1 MINNN
6 YRVNLSYFLL
16 YISLLLGFFI
26 QEDVTLGQIKDYLI
40 HGEKADIFK
49 KNIINGFLKYEE
61 YPNITHSPIYILYTI
76 ILENIFHNKILARLF
91 NLHLSLL
98 IPFFF
103 YKCLK
108 VKYKNKITDYK
119 IFIPVIFFF
128 SPYYRA
134 GSIWLDDNVTA
145 IIFFTLSIFFFL
157 KFQDQKKKII
167 YIILNSIFL
176 AAASYLRPIYSLF
189 SIYFFI
195 IFIYE
200 LKFSKKIFYYIL
212 CNCFLAIPA
221 LYYVFI
227 LKINGWFA
235 NNLLLSNPI
244 TILSLV
250 SSIVFLYSL
259 PMIFDNNDWKK
270 RKHTIS
276 GAILLLLFFILQ
288 KLYFNY
294 DLNYSGGAV
303 FRILSYLSI
312 PKIVFF
318 IFGSISF
325 YFMYFIFFKPHKN
338 KIFFSDIILLTIL
351 IFLEIDGIVYAETY
365 DPLIYIVFFLLIK
378 NKIFSSYLDHFSKKN
393 FIILLSFAIFNYLLF
408 AFKLILFSKKLI

>member
-6 YRVNLSYFLL
+6 YRVNLTYFLL
-16 YISLLLGFFI
+16 YISLLLGFFL

-40 HGEKADIFK
+40 HEEKADIFK

-61 YPNITHSPIYILYTI
+61 YPNITHSPIYILYKI
-76 ILENIFHNKILARLF
+76 ILENIFHDKILARFF
-91 NLHLSLL
+91 NLHFSLL

-103 YKCLK
+103 YKCLE

-119 IFIPVIFFF
+119 IFIPVIFFL

-134 GSIWLDDNVTA
+134 GSIWLDDNITA
-145 IIFFTLSIFFFL
+145 IIFFIVSIFFFL
-157 KFQDQKKKII
+157 KFQNQKKKII
-167 YIILNSIFL
+167 FLFLNAIFL

-195 IFIYE
+195 IFVYE
-200 LKFSKKIFYYIL
+200 LKFCKKVFYYIL
-212 CNCFLAIPA
+212 FNCFLAAPA

-235 NNLLLSNPI
+235 KNLLLSNPI

-259 PMIFDNNDWKK
+259 PMIFANQNWKK
-270 RKHTIS
+270 IKYTIS
-276 GAILLLLFFILQ
+276 GVILSLLFLILQ

-303 FRILSYLSI
+303 FRILSFLSI
-312 PKIVFF
+312 PRIFFF
-318 IFGSISF
+318 ILGTVSL
-325 YFMYFIFFKPHKN
+325 YFIYHIFFKPHKN
-338 KIFFSDIILLTIL
+338 KIFFTDIILLIIL

-365 DPLIYIVFFLLIK
+365 DPLIYLVFFLLIK
-378 NKIFSSYLDHFSKKN
+378 NKIFSDYLDNFSKRN
-393 FIILLSFAIFNYLLF
+393 LIILLLFTILNYLLF
-408 AFKLILFSKKLI
+408 AFKFFLFYKKII

>member
-1 MINNN
+1 MVKNN
-6 YRVNLSYFLL
+6 YSVILTYFLL
-16 YISLLLGFFI
+16 YISLLVGFAL

-40 HGEKADIFK
+40 HQEKAEIFK

-103 YKCLK
+103 YKCLE

-134 GSIWLDDNVTA
+134 GSIWLDDNITA
-145 IIFFTLSIFFFL
+145 IIFFILSVFFFL
-157 KFQDQKKKII
+157 KFQDQKEKII
-167 YIILNSIFL
+167 YLILNSIFL
-176 AAASYLRPIYSLF
+176 AVASYLRPIYSLF

-200 LKFSKKIFYYIL
+200 LKFSKKVIYYML

-221 LYYVFI
+221 FYYVFI

-259 PMIFDNNDWKK
+259 PMIFDNNNWKK
-270 RKHTIS
+270 KKHTIS
-276 GAILLLLFFILQ
+276 GAILLLLFFILE

-318 IFGSISF
+318 IFGAISF
-325 YFMYFIFFKPHKN
+325 YFMYFIFFKSHTNKN
-338 KIFFSDIILLTIL
+338 FFSDIILLTIL

-378 NKIFSSYLDHFSKKN
+378 NKIFVNYLDHFSKKN
-393 FIILLSFAIFNYLLF
+393 FTILLSFIIFNYLLF
-408 AFKLILFSKKLI
+408 ASKLFLFAKKLI

>member
-1 MINNN
+1 M
-6 YRVNLSYFLL
+6 
-16 YISLLLGFFI
+16 
-26 QEDVTLGQIKDYLI
+26 
-40 HGEKADIFK
+40 
-49 KNIINGFLKYEE
+49 
-61 YPNITHSPIYILYTI
+61 
-76 ILENIFHNKILARLF
+76 
-91 NLHLSLL
+91 
-98 IPFFF
+98 
-103 YKCLK
+103 K

-270 RKHTIS
+270 KKHTIS

-378 NKIFSSYLDHFSKKN
+378 NKIFSSYLDHFNKKN

>member
-1 MINNN
+1 M
-6 YRVNLSYFLL
+6 
-16 YISLLLGFFI
+16 
-26 QEDVTLGQIKDYLI
+26 
-40 HGEKADIFK
+40 
-49 KNIINGFLKYEE
+49 
-61 YPNITHSPIYILYTI
+61 
-76 ILENIFHNKILARLF
+76 
-91 NLHLSLL
+91 
-98 IPFFF
+98 
-103 YKCLK
+103 
-108 VKYKNKITDYK
+108 
-119 IFIPVIFFF
+119 
-128 SPYYRA
+128 
-134 GSIWLDDNVTA
+134 
-145 IIFFTLSIFFFL
+145 
-157 KFQDQKKKII
+157 
-167 YIILNSIFL
+167 
-176 AAASYLRPIYSLF
+176 
-189 SIYFFI
+189 
-195 IFIYE
+195 
-200 LKFSKKIFYYIL
+200 
-212 CNCFLAIPA
+212 AIPA

-270 RKHTIS
+270 KKHTIS

-378 NKIFSSYLDHFSKKN
+378 NKIFSNYLDHFSKKN